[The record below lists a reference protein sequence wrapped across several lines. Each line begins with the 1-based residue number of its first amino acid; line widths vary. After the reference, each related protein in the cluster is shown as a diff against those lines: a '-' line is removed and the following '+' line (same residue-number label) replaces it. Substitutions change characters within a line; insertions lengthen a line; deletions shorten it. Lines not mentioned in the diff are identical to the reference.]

1 MKSGNMSPPASF
13 FFRIVWLDLCT
24 YMKYYSPV
32 RAYCLC
38 TVLFVFRYV
47 VSSQNTIFQSSKA
60 MYFSSYS
67 FCFPKYHMNKIL
79 LYIAFYGWFLSLS
92 KICFIHVVEWINHC
106 SLLYHWINSILCML
120 SHFISS
126 SVEQHLVDFPPSF

>member
-1 MKSGNMSPPASF
+1 MSLFLDSLFDSFVLHNCSMSVPHSFNYCSFVITFEIRKYESSSF

-92 KICFIHVVEWINHC
+92 KI
-106 SLLYHWINSILCML
+106 SLFHSCC
-120 SHFISS
+120 
-126 SVEQHLVDFPPSF
+126 